1 MLFIVLF
8 IATAVWAILFCR
20 SIEEYARYYEAKRN
34 LPYQAWN
41 NGLFFLVSGL
51 VLLSTWAIVG
61 VAKRN
66 LQICIA
72 VIGIVIA
79 FGFSLAAR
87 IENIGYSVE
96 YLARIDEGPS
106 LVVNLNPFLHLG
118 GGRAERV
125 VDPMFYAGLSSI
137 SIRNLLLYLFYGEL
151 ISFSLMG
158 IYLVINK
165 FLLKTKFH
173 RTMHLVIEDDF

>member
-8 IATAVWAILFCR
+8 IATAVWVILFCR
-20 SIEEYARYYEAKRN
+20 SIEEYARYYEAEPN

-41 NGLFFLVSGL
+41 SGLFFLVSGL
-51 VLLSTWAIVG
+51 VLLCTWAIAG
-61 VAKRN
+61 VVKRN
-66 LQICIA
+66 LQICVA

-79 FGFSLAAR
+79 FGFSLAAN

-96 YLARIDEGPS
+96 YLARINEGPG
-106 LVVNLNPFLHLG
+106 LIVTLNPFLHLG
-118 GGRAERV
+118 GGRALLK
-125 VDPMFYAGLSSI
+125 VDPMDYAGMSST

-165 FLLKTKFH
+165 FLPKTKFH
-173 RTMHLVIEDDF
+173 RTM